1 MREMLSISD
10 PQSIGGPTFPTPSPS
25 PVSDSLGDRDAN
37 ASPGYPIIF
46 PIGTSAATISTVT
59 GVTDG
64 LSFPTTTTVAL
75 GNTALDA
82 ALSLVDFNVFRGNV
96 IQAIDILDQK
106 IRDILAVTEPTCPA

>member
-25 PVSDSLGDRDAN
+25 PVSDSLGDRSEN

-46 PIGTSAATISTVT
+46 PIGTSGATITTVT